1 MKEPKKA
8 LILTADAGFGHRSA
22 ANAIAAALE
31 EKYGPDCRVE
41 IANPLDDER
50 TPVLLRDSQEDYD
63 RLVRE
68 MPEVYKLRYE
78 LSDNAVP
85 ATIME
90 SAVTVMLYK
99 VIQDLV
105 QRAQPDVIVATHPL
119 YPAPLSAVIATG
131 ARNVPFVTAITDLGK
146 VHRSWFNPASSL
158 TLAPTRA
165 VRDLAAEYGIP
176 AEKVRI
182 TGIPVNP
189 KLVQAGEDKPA
200 LRQQLGWLPNL
211 TTVLVAGSKRV
222 KNIAGAVHIINH
234 SGFPL
239 QLALVAGGDDRLH
252 TLWQETEWHM
262 PAHVYN
268 YVKNMP
274 EMMRAANLIVCKA
287 GGLIVTE
294 ALAFG
299 LPLLLVDVTPGQ
311 EEGNAAYI
319 VENRAGELAETPLKV
334 LETLAHWLSEGGKRL
349 AERAAKACALGRP
362 QAAAEAADLI
372 WEAAQREMLP
382 FSENTLAGLPRLIE
396 WLGQFGLVGPK
407 PAGKEE
413 PQAV

>member
-1 MKEPKKA
+1 MIEPKRV

-31 EKYGPDCRVE
+31 EKYGPECLVE

-50 TPVLLRDSQEDYD
+50 TPSILRDSQEDYD

-68 MPEVYKLRYE
+68 MPEVYKLRYQF
-78 LSDNAVP
+78 SDNAVP
-85 ATIME
+85 ASIME
-90 SAVTVMLYK
+90 SAVTVMLFK
-99 VIQDLV
+99 VIQDLI
-105 QRAQPDVIVATHPL
+105 QRSKPDVIVATHPL

-131 ARNVPFVTAITDLGK
+131 SRNVPFVTAITDLGK
-146 VHRSWFNPASSL
+146 VHRSWFNPAAAL
-158 TLAPTRA
+158 TLAPTEA
-165 VRDLAAEYGIP
+165 VRVLAAEYSIP

-182 TGIPVNP
+182 TGIPVDP
-189 KLVQAGEDKPA
+189 RLLQPGEDKHA
-200 LRQQLGWLPNL
+200 LRQRLGWQPDL

-222 KNIAGAVHIINH
+222 KKIADAVHVINH
-234 SGFPL
+234 SGFL
-239 QLALVAGGDDRLH
+239 IQLALVAGGDDELH
-252 TLWQETEWHM
+252 KRWNGTEWHL
-262 PAHVYN
+262 PAHLYN

-274 EMMRAANLIVCKA
+274 EMMRAADLIVSKA

-294 ALAFG
+294 ALACG

-311 EEGNAAYI
+311 EEGNAAYV
-319 VENRAGELAETPLKV
+319 VENGAGELADTPLKV
-334 LETLAHWLSEGGKRL
+334 LETLAHWLGNGGQRL
-349 AERAAKACALGRP
+349 AEHAAKACGLGRP
-362 QAAAEAADLI
+362 QAAAEAAELI
-372 WEAAQREMLP
+372 YEAAQREPAP
-382 FSENTLAGLPRLIE
+382 FSENTLAGLPKLIE